1 MQKVDFLKNGRKNEL
16 NCKKMLDFQAL
27 VWYNLSATEEVA
39 NIITHIPLI
48 SGRCRFTTAILE
60 TIAGWR

>member
-1 MQKVDFLKNGRKNEL
+1 VQKVDFFKNGCKIVL
-16 NCKKMLDFQAL
+16 NRKKMLDFQTL
-27 VWYNLSATEEVA
+27 IWYNLSATEEVA

-48 SGRCRFTTAILE
+48 SGGCRFTTAIPE